1 MRLSSQLAAHN
12 YWEME
17 MVLDCIE
24 TQDGDWAIIDLDND
38 SKTFVEAPTIERAW
52 HAAAIRLAA
61 MINAATGC
69 LS

>member
-1 MRLSSQLAAHN
+1 
-12 YWEME
+12 ME